1 MLTWA
6 ELTVGS
12 FHWANSCYGRPLAEE
27 VVMTGSLP
35 VAAQVDLRR
44 QPVEDVLERVQQAL
58 HVRLDRQALVRK
70 RRSLGGRTQRGTWVR
85 IERRGVER
93 IARQGWNGTEAA
105 AVLQGVAMPQWYQGV
120 AWREQGEPVMWRAD
134 ELELM
139 TSPSIGKSAL
149 VLDDPGLPN
158 AWWEAL
164 NASLD
169 ALAAQETPRLATPDT
184 VTITQEQV
192 TQTLG
197 EAFPGLTDTGIERWA
212 PAHADLT
219 WANVMGPEFSIIDW
233 EDWGMAPRGLDA
245 ATLWGNAL
253 AVPALADRVHQE
265 RRVDLE
271 SRDGRL
277 MSLFF
282 LSKIVAAH
290 AYEGDPLLAPARK
303 EAERLV
309 AELQV

>member
-1 MLTWA
+1 M
-6 ELTVGS
+6 
-12 FHWANSCYGRPLAEE
+12 N
-27 VVMTGSLP
+27 GSLP

-44 QPVEDVLERVQQAL
+44 QPVEDVLERVEEAL

-70 RRSLGGRTQRGTWVR
+70 RRSLGGRTGRGTWVR
-85 IERRGVER
+85 IERRGFER
-93 IARQGWNGTEAA
+93 IGPQGWNGTEAA
-105 AVLQGVAMPQWYQGV
+105 AVLQGVAMPEWYQGL
-120 AWREQGEPVMWRAD
+120 AWRAPGEPVMWRAD
-134 ELELM
+134 ELELVP
-139 TSPSIGKSAL
+139 SPSVGKGAL
-149 VLDDPGLPN
+149 VLEDPGLPD

-169 ALAAQETPRLATPDT
+169 ALASQQTPRIATPDT

-197 EAFPGLTDTGIERWA
+197 EVFPGVANTWIERWT

-219 WANVMGPEFSIIDW
+219 WANVMGPEFSLIDW

-253 AVPALADRVHQE
+253 AVPGLADRVHKE
-265 RRVDLE
+265 RRADLE
-271 SRDGRL
+271 SRDGKL

-282 LSKIVAAH
+282 LSKIVGPY
-290 AYEGDPLLAPARK
+290 AYDEDPLLAPARK
-303 EAERLV
+303 EVERLV
-309 AELQV
+309 AELQL

>member
-1 MLTWA
+1 
-6 ELTVGS
+6 
-12 FHWANSCYGRPLAEE
+12 
-27 VVMTGSLP
+27 MTGSLP

-44 QPVEDVLERVQQAL
+44 QPVDDVLERVEAAL
-58 HVRLDRQALVRK
+58 QVELDRQALVRK
-70 RRSLGGRTQRGTWVR
+70 RRSLGGRTERGTWVR
-85 IERRGVER
+85 IERRGFER
-93 IARQGWNGTEAA
+93 IGAQGWNGTEAA
-105 AVLQGVAMPQWYQGV
+105 AVLQGVAMPEWYQGV
-120 AWREQGEPVMWRAD
+120 AWREPGEPVMWRAD
-134 ELELM
+134 ELELIA
-139 TSPSIGKSAL
+139 SPSVGKAAL
-149 VLDDPGLPN
+149 VLEDPGLPD

-169 ALAAQETPRLATPDT
+169 ALAAQRTPRIATPDT
-184 VTITQEQV
+184 ATITQEHV
-192 TQTLG
+192 TQNLG
-197 EAFPGLTDTGIERWA
+197 EVFPGVADTRIERWT

-265 RRVDLE
+265 RRADLE

-282 LSKIVAAH
+282 LSKIVGPC
-290 AYEGDPLLAPARK
+290 AYEEDPLLTPAQK

-309 AELQV
+309 AELQL